1 MIGRL
6 ESKHWAL
13 IGGFVVAVSV
23 MIGGLDHWSDAL
35 HPAFVAGFVAQLGVL
50 IGALFAGAPP
60 NPNLND
66 VVNPARRATDPIPP
80 ETALGSVSD
89 ATRRNLL

>member
-1 MIGRL
+1 MGRL
-6 ESKHWAL
+6 EPKHWLL
-13 IGGFVVAVSV
+13 IGGFLVAFSATL
-23 MIGGLDHWSDAL
+23 GGLDHWSDAL

-50 IGALFAGAPP
+50 LGALFAGAPP
-60 NPNLND
+60 NPNLNE
-66 VVNPARRATDPIPP
+66 VVNPARRATDPTPP